1 MRRHPARSLEMAV
14 MHLARPLRFGIDIQ
28 VEYNPGDFT
37 PVGTLVISVKY
48 P

>member
-14 MHLARPLRFGIDIQ
+14 MHRTRAFFFDPSIQAEDDLGHLA
-28 VEYNPGDFT
+28 
-37 PVGTLVISVKY
+37 PVGTLVIGVKY

>member
-28 VEYNPGDFT
+28 VEYDLGDVA
-37 PVGTLVISVKY
+37 PVGTLVIGIKY